1 MVKWDILYEISISND
16 KKLNIKKSYLVGVYS
31 ENNTHFFSKNYKKWE
46 NEDVPFIINEENYEL
61 LEKYGSFTNIFE
73 KDFQKFEKNWFL
85 IRWLSYYLI
94 DKERISDLISY
105 LDKMADNEIEKL
117 NENYLKNKEGI
128 SLFKENLKN
137 FECDKI

>member
-1 MVKWDILYEISISND
+1 
-16 KKLNIKKSYLVGVYS
+16 
-31 ENNTHFFSKNYKKWE
+31 
-46 NEDVPFIINEENYEL
+46 
-61 LEKYGSFTNIFE
+61 
-73 KDFQKFEKNWFL
+73 
-85 IRWLSYYLI
+85 LI